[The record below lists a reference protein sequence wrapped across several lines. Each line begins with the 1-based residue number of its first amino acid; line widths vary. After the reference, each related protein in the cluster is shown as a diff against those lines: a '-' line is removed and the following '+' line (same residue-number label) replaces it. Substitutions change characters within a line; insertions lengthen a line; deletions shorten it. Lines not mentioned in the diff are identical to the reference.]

1 MAKQVI
7 DCSPSAGITTNQSN
21 EHQRRWSEK
30 NWQRAAKTGNYDI
43 TRARLNFEIAK
54 GCIIQPIDT
63 SRSIPQ
69 RMRETLKERGIQDPN
84 AELERKG
91 KEGNRRTVVNIIFG
105 GSRDQMS
112 AIVQPRNTVRN
123 CTGNVTTWKFR

>member
-43 TRARLNFEIAK
+43 TRAGLNFEIARVA
-54 GCIIQPIDT
+54 
-63 SRSIPQ
+63 SSNRSTPPKVSLT
-69 RMRETLKERGIQDPN
+69 RCATL
-84 AELERKG
+84 
-91 KEGNRRTVVNIIFG
+91 
-105 GSRDQMS
+105 
-112 AIVQPRNTVRN
+112 
-123 CTGNVTTWKFR
+123 